1 MSVIDEVKKMNVN
14 EEGEILELLNV
25 GGEMKVTEEEILVE
39 QDVIGN

>member
-14 EEGEILELLNV
+14 EEGEIPEFLNV
-25 GGEMKVTEEEILVE
+25 GGEMKGTEEEILVE

>member
-1 MSVIDEVKKMNVN
+1 MIDEVKKMNVN